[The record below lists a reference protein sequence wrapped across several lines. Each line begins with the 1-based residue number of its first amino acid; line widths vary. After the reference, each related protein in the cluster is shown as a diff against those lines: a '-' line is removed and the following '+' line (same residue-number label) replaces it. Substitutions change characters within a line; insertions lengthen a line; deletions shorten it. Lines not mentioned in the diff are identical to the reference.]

1 MRRAAVLF
9 VRHHLYFTFCLMV
22 PLTIPHHRQIETRFT
37 TDIHIVSAGGSH
49 LIIGATIC
57 ANRVDCSSRTITVK
71 IVLSFTDILLRRKT
85 AFRIAGFLVDN
96 RFSIIAI
103 ITGNRKGT
111 ILHGEGIDQCLIDT
125 QTAVT
130 GCSTRSSMFFKL
142 TEITIG
148 TDEQSFRILIAAQE
162 KHIITRHERINTAIG
177 IIFTYQI
184 MTGSMCCFDQLPVSI
199 SGTFP
204 FCRIVSLAEPEFTII
219 IFETCIPLV
228 PIYQRTCSKQQHTG
242 TNRQTHDGSGTAIK
256 LCRFIQVRSRKF
268 LGKVNQLCINPIYHF
283 IERHLS
289 THQIRIIHIC
299 KIIKER
305 NTAVCLNHQ
314 PIIVSNQETT
324 FIFHPFDISFAY
336 SLIRQSMSILNE

>member
-1 MRRAAVLF
+1 
-9 VRHHLYFTFCLMV
+9 
-22 PLTIPHHRQIETRFT
+22 
-37 TDIHIVSAGGSH
+37 
-49 LIIGATIC
+49 
-57 ANRVDCSSRTITVK
+57 
-71 IVLSFTDILLRRKT
+71 
-85 AFRIAGFLVDN
+85 
-96 RFSIIAI
+96 
-103 ITGNRKGT
+103 
-111 ILHGEGIDQCLIDT
+111 
-125 QTAVT
+125 
-130 GCSTRSSMFFKL
+130 
-142 TEITIG
+142 
-148 TDEQSFRILIAAQE
+148 
-162 KHIITRHERINTAIG
+162 
-177 IIFTYQI
+177 

-242 TNRQTHDGSGTAIK
+242 TNRQTHDGSGTTIK